1 VRELLIP
8 VEPVRMVLNQ
18 GETEKVYDI
27 IVEIEEKPNVDIVP
41 FFSQKLN

>member
-8 VEPVRMVLNQ
+8 VEPMKITLNQ

-27 IVEIEEKPNVDIVP
+27 IVDIE
-41 FFSQKLN
+41 